1 MAYRR
6 SSHVTSAALSA
17 IVCNDDGLYLLDEL
31 LSCDGDDG
39 DGDDFEEDDDE
50 AFFLFESLSDI
61 FVTVT

>member
-17 IVCNDDGLYLLDEL
+17 IVCNDDGLYLLDAL
-31 LSCDGDDG
+31 LCDDG

-61 FVTVT
+61 FVTVTNVN